1 MRVLAGAKRLS
12 TPPAL
17 RRSLSESSLGRP
29 ASRDEEQLRRH
40 CSTLPDSLR
49 APASPRGPAA
59 EERSGSSM
67 RYSLYQ
73 SPHLLLLQGYSQQHK
88 EIVKEIHFGVQELR
102 GARTSCLHHPR
113 FSRGKENK
121 ERAVVL
127 LARGAG
133 SGGVAAHPAQPP
145 LLTPRLPA
153 RQDSLVY
160 LLNRE
165 QHTVGQRTQA
175 SKPSISLSAPD
186 ILPLHCTIR
195 KLRASRHRSEEQLVL
210 EPSAGAGVSIN
221 FCQVARTAVLRHG
234 DLLSLGLYYLLLY
247 KDPTKAQP
255 LPAQTL
261 LRLRALHPEGPPVC
275 GACGSLLRERGFS
288 GAPSKKR
295 GSSPTGGPRAP
306 RRKLMLEFEPAAE
319 DVLLRRIV
327 TLIEPGGDD
336 HKLTPAFLLCLCIQH
351 SATSFEPGDFGQ
363 LLLKAAKMIQRTV
376 WVSRWGGAKGWGQW
390 GPPPGFPSLVP
401 TSSLV
406 LSPSLP
412 AQERTRELAEKQ
424 SQHQDPAALSR
435 FGIADLLPDLQHIL
449 FWMSNA
455 IEVLYFVQQKS
466 PTYIQSMEEEL
477 DVKGSKESLF
487 SSTITAS
494 EEAMTVLEE
503 VIMYTF
509 QQCVYYISKPRKSV
523 ELPRRASLLGRRC
536 LGRARLAPAAARR
549 GGQQGIMVRFRAGGK
564 GAPGLSPLDRAA
576 PRGSR
581 EQSGQCEAGE
591 RGVVCGTRPARTQGM
606 LLGCSVLASLSAA
619 AQRGGVLGVGC
630 GSCKKQT
637 NKQRKERGA
646 AVSSQLLLP
655 PGQCLYVSLPALL
668 ECNPFPNPSEGR
680 EGWRASPPL
689 PEELRRVVLTY
700 QAVLDLLRQY
710 EVHPEITSQMF
721 AYLFF
726 FSNTL
731 LFNQLLDK
739 GSSLG
744 CFHWSQGV
752 KLRASVRLLLEWLR
766 GAGFEQLA
774 QQFFAKLA
782 SVANLLAMPGSQLLQ
797 LSWPALRAEFPAL
810 SPAQLHRVLSQC
822 QAVMDVGF
830 VAAWQPGEE
839 ESTAAFQ
846 HEGMLESF
854 DNHPPIIL
862 PSGGFKVDLEVE
874 TLDDN
879 IYRHLLYIR
888 HFLWSLQSKSPHG
901 GEGPG
906 SAPPKVASVP
916 APHGGA
922 VFGVGGGAFFGYLF
936 LLFKKEPRATPEI
949 LDENVSLVA
958 APGGCTEPELD
969 GSPQPTLDA
978 NGCPRQHLAGEPQLQ
993 EKLQQLQLGRGT
1005 APPAPSC
1012 LLTPP
1017 TTPLNFDSASPE
1029 SPQGTGKALQDPRR
1043 NGMNGTKSSTPEGT
1057 QDRRC
1062 PWKGC
1067 RRNCKAEFGGRQSD
1081 NNPVS
1086 PLAGCSP
1093 TPYDY
1098 PTPESSSRSSA
1109 TDDFCY
1115 VFVVE
1120 LERGPLGLGMGL
1132 IDGLHTPLTSPG
1144 IYIRTLIEDSPAAAD
1159 GRLSIGDRI
1168 LAVNG
1173 TSLIG
1178 ADYQRLQGR
1187 AARTH
1192 LAVSALRA
1200 QLLWAHFFGA
1210 VSLWLG
1216 PQRSPLPLAALCS
1229 AVDLIRSGGKKLR
1242 FLVAKSDMEIAKK
1255 IVSSSSSS

>member
-1 MRVLAGAKRLS
+1 MEGQRAREKDGKPLPVTTSRAMFYGSSSTMAPPSKSRLKRQSRLFSQVLYRTLSYKDRSSTSAFPDGDDPAELSTQLSAPGILKIFGGNICAGTNYKSVLATGSSGARELVKEALERYGLSQLNAGQYALCDVIGRFEGPEKRWQTEGLRVLGDHEKPLLIQDLWKPREGFSRRLELRRRAEVEEMAARDVDTTTAGINAQARKLQRHRARGAMRVLAGAKRLG

-29 ASRDEEQLRRH
+29 RDEELRRH
-40 CSTLPDSLR
+40 C
-49 APASPRGPAA
+49 PALRGP

-67 RYSLYQ
+67 RYSLYH
-73 SPHLLLLQGYSQQHK
+73 SPHLLLLQGYSQQH
-88 EIVKEIHFGVQELR
+88 
-102 GARTSCLHHPR
+102 
-113 FSRGKENK
+113 
-121 ERAVVL
+121 
-127 LARGAG
+127 
-133 SGGVAAHPAQPP
+133 
-145 LLTPRLPA
+145 
-153 RQDSLVY
+153 DSLVY

-195 KLRASRHRSEEQLVL
+195 RLRASWHRSEEKLVL
-210 EPSAGAGVSIN
+210 EPIAGAGVSVN
-221 FCQVARTAVLRHG
+221 FSAVTRPVVLRHG

-247 KDPTKAQP
+247 KDPMKAQP

-261 LRLRALHPEGPPVC
+261 LRLRALHPESPPVC
-275 GACGSLLRERGFS
+275 GTCGSLLKEQEG
-288 GAPSKKR
+288 PSANR
-295 GSSPTGGPRAP
+295 QSPEPSDGPRAP
-306 RRKLMLEFEPAAE
+306 RRRLQLEFEPEAE
-319 DVLLRRIV
+319 DVLLRRIM

-351 SATSFEPGDFGQ
+351 SATSFQPGDFGQ

-376 WVSRWGGAKGWGQW
+376 WD
-390 GPPPGFPSLVP
+390 
-401 TSSLV
+401 
-406 LSPSLP
+406 
-412 AQERTRELAEKQ
+412 RTRELAEKQ
-424 SQHQDPAALSR
+424 SQHQDPAALSC
-435 FGIADLLPDLQHIL
+435 FTIADLLPDLQHIL

-509 QQCVYYISKPRKSV
+509 QQCVYYISK
-523 ELPRRASLLGRRC
+523 
-536 LGRARLAPAAARR
+536 
-549 GGQQGIMVRFRAGGK
+549 
-564 GAPGLSPLDRAA
+564 
-576 PRGSR
+576 
-581 EQSGQCEAGE
+581 
-591 RGVVCGTRPARTQGM
+591 
-606 LLGCSVLASLSAA
+606 
-619 AQRGGVLGVGC
+619 
-630 GSCKKQT
+630 
-637 NKQRKERGA
+637 
-646 AVSSQLLLP
+646 
-655 PGQCLYVSLPALL
+655 CLYVSLPALL
-668 ECNPFPNPSEGR
+668 ECNPFQNESR
-680 EGWRASPPL
+680 ESWRAAPPL
-689 PEELRRVVLTY
+689 PEELRRVVLIY
-700 QAVLDLLRQY
+700 QAALDLLRQY

-766 GAGFEQLA
+766 SAGFEQLS

-797 LSWPALRAEFPAL
+797 MTWPSLRAEFPAL

-822 QAVMDVGF
+822 QAVMEVGS
-830 VAAWQPGEE
+830 VAAWQPWDED
-839 ESTAAFQ
+839 SAAAFQ
-846 HEGMLESF
+846 PDAVLESF
-854 DNHPPIIL
+854 DNHPPIVL
-862 PSGGFKVDLEVE
+862 PSAGFKVDLEVE

-901 GEGPG
+901 SDGLCSVPPKSEPPIVPEVVEVSPSPVMTPG
-906 SAPPKVASVP
+906 STVPPS
-916 APHGGA
+916 G
-922 VFGVGGGAFFGYLF
+922 
-936 LLFKKEPRATPEI
+936 RCT
-949 LDENVSLVA
+949 
-958 APGGCTEPELD
+958 PGGCTELEADEPPLL
-969 GSPQPTLDA
+969 TTTT
-978 NGCPRQHLAGEPQLQ
+978 NGCPRQHPAGEQQLQ
-993 EKLQQLQLGRGT
+993 EKLQQLQLGRGP

-1017 TTPLNFDSASPE
+1017 TTPLNFDSAGPE
-1029 SPQGTGKALQDPRR
+1029 SPQGTTKGLQDPRR
-1043 NGMNGTKSSTPEGT
+1043 NGMSGTKGGSPE
-1057 QDRRC
+1057 
-1062 PWKGC
+1062 
-1067 RRNCKAEFGGRQSD
+1067 
-1081 NNPVS
+1081 
-1086 PLAGCSP
+1086 GCSP
-1093 TPYDY
+1093 TPYDF

-1120 LERGPLGLGMGL
+1120 LERGALGLGMGL
-1132 IDGLHTPLTSPG
+1132 IDGLHTPLGSPG
-1144 IYIRTLIEDSPAAAD
+1144 IYIRTLIEGSPAAAD
-1159 GRLSIGDRI
+1159 GRLAIGDRI

-1178 ADYQRLQGR
+1178 ADYQ
-1187 AARTH
+1187 
-1192 LAVSALRA
+1192 
-1200 QLLWAHFFGA
+1200 
-1210 VSLWLG
+1210 
-1216 PQRSPLPLAALCS
+1216 S

-1255 IVSSSSSS
+1255 IVSSSASS

>member
-1 MRVLAGAKRLS
+1 MFYGSSSAMAPPSKNRLKRQSRIFSQVLYRTLSYKDRTSASASSAASEDDPAELSTQLSAPGVLKIFGGNICVGTNYKSVLATGSSGARELVKEALERYGLSQLSAGQYALCDVIGRFEGPEKRWQMEGLRVLGDHEKPLLIQDLWKPREGFSRRLELRKRAEVEELAARDVDTTTAGQSRVRGRER
-12 TPPAL
+12 T
-17 RRSLSESSLGRP
+17 SLGNPVRRAGTGTGTGP
-29 ASRDEEQLRRH
+29 GERLQRH
-40 CSTLPDSLR
+40 CSTLPGS
-49 APASPRGPAA
+49 PAA
-59 EERSGSSM
+59 ARSGGSSSM

-73 SPHLLLLQGYSQQHK
+73 SPHLLLLQGYSQQH
-88 EIVKEIHFGVQELR
+88 
-102 GARTSCLHHPR
+102 
-113 FSRGKENK
+113 
-121 ERAVVL
+121 
-127 LARGAG
+127 
-133 SGGVAAHPAQPP
+133 
-145 LLTPRLPA
+145 
-153 RQDSLVY
+153 DSLVY

-195 KLRASRHRSEEQLVL
+195 KLRPSRHRSEEKLVL
-210 EPSAGAGVSIN
+210 EPIAGASISVN
-221 FCQVARTAVLRHG
+221 FAEVARTVVLRHG

-247 KDPTKAQP
+247 KDPMKAQP
-255 LPAQTL
+255 LPVQTL
-261 LRLRALHPEGPPVC
+261 LRLRGLHPPVPEGPPIC
-275 GACGSLLRERGFS
+275 GACGSLLKEDP
-288 GAPSKKR
+288 ATKKR
-295 GSSPTGGPRAP
+295 GPLPAGGPRAP
-306 RRKLMLEFEPAAE
+306 RRKLLLEFEPAAE
-319 DVLLRRIV
+319 DVLLRRIM

-376 WVSRWGGAKGWGQW
+376 W
-390 GPPPGFPSLVP
+390 
-401 TSSLV
+401 
-406 LSPSLP
+406 
-412 AQERTRELAEKQ
+412 ERTRELAEKQ
-424 SQHQDPAALSR
+424 SQHQDPATLSR
-435 FGIADLLPDLQHIL
+435 FTITDLLPDLQHIL
-449 FWMSNA
+449 FWMANA

-477 DVKGSKESLF
+477 DVRGSKESLF

-509 QQCVYYISKPRKSV
+509 QQCVYYISK
-523 ELPRRASLLGRRC
+523 
-536 LGRARLAPAAARR
+536 
-549 GGQQGIMVRFRAGGK
+549 
-564 GAPGLSPLDRAA
+564 
-576 PRGSR
+576 
-581 EQSGQCEAGE
+581 
-591 RGVVCGTRPARTQGM
+591 
-606 LLGCSVLASLSAA
+606 
-619 AQRGGVLGVGC
+619 
-630 GSCKKQT
+630 
-637 NKQRKERGA
+637 
-646 AVSSQLLLP
+646 
-655 PGQCLYVSLPALL
+655 CLYVSLPALL
-668 ECNPFPNPSEGR
+668 ECNPFQNECR
-680 EGWRASPPL
+680 ESWRASPPL
-689 PEELRRVVLTY
+689 PEELHRVVLIY
-700 QAVLDLLRQY
+700 QATLDLLRQY

-774 QQFFAKLA
+774 QQFFTKLT
-782 SVANLLAMPGSQLLQ
+782 SVANLLAMPGSQLVQ
-797 LSWPALRAEFPAL
+797 MTWPSLRAEFPAL

-822 QAVMDVGF
+822 QAVMDLGCI
-830 VAAWQPGEE
+830 AAWQPGEE
-839 ESTAAFQ
+839 ENPAMFQ
-846 HEGMLESF
+846 PDEMLESF

-888 HFLWSLQSKSPHG
+888 HFLWSLQSKSPHTS
-901 GEGPG
+901 EGPG
-906 SAPPKVASVP
+906 SAPPKVACPPQRGCSSP
-916 APHGGA
+916 GWAGGA
-922 VFGVGGGAFFGYLF
+922 R
-936 LLFKKEPRATPEI
+936 LLPW
-949 LDENVSLVA
+949 
-958 APGGCTEPELD
+958 
-969 GSPQPTLDA
+969 GSPS
-978 NGCPRQHLAGEPQLQ
+978 PRRTTAPWGAVPSRRGPPRSAWPPCEHPASEPQLQ
-993 EKLQQLQLGRGT
+993 EKLKQLQLGRGL
-1005 APPAPSC
+1005 APKAGAAPTDPSC

-1017 TTPLNFDSASPE
+1017 TTPLNFDTGSLE
-1029 SPQGTGKALQDPRR
+1029 SPQGTSKGLQDPRR
-1043 NGMNGTKSSTPEGT
+1043 NGMNGTKGSTPE
-1057 QDRRC
+1057 
-1062 PWKGC
+1062 
-1067 RRNCKAEFGGRQSD
+1067 
-1081 NNPVS
+1081 
-1086 PLAGCSP
+1086 GCSP

-1120 LERGPLGLGMGL
+1120 LERGPIGLGMGL
-1132 IDGLHTPLTSPG
+1132 IDGLHTPLCSPG

-1178 ADYQRLQGR
+1178 ADYQ
-1187 AARTH
+1187 
-1192 LAVSALRA
+1192 
-1200 QLLWAHFFGA
+1200 
-1210 VSLWLG
+1210 
-1216 PQRSPLPLAALCS
+1216 S

-1255 IVSSSSSS
+1255 I

>member
-1 MRVLAGAKRLS
+1 MMFFFSGAEPCQHPFKQPQEPGSPLSHPQIPPSVLKNLLWPELRAGLWLGAAPTLPQHSSRRQSLQALPSSSSSSSASPECQRPVPGRLPSRGINAQARKLQRHRARGAMRVLAGAKRLG

-73 SPHLLLLQGYSQQHK
+73 SPHLLLLQGYSQQH
-88 EIVKEIHFGVQELR
+88 
-102 GARTSCLHHPR
+102 
-113 FSRGKENK
+113 
-121 ERAVVL
+121 
-127 LARGAG
+127 
-133 SGGVAAHPAQPP
+133 
-145 LLTPRLPA
+145 
-153 RQDSLVY
+153 DSLVY

-195 KLRASRHRSEEQLVL
+195 RLRASRHRSEEQLVL

-247 KDPTKAQP
+247 KDPMKAQP

-261 LRLRALHPEGPPVC
+261 LRLRALHPQGPPVC
-275 GACGSLLRERGFS
+275 GACGSLLKERAFS
-288 GAPSKKR
+288 GPPSKKR

-376 WVSRWGGAKGWGQW
+376 W
-390 GPPPGFPSLVP
+390 
-401 TSSLV
+401 
-406 LSPSLP
+406 
-412 AQERTRELAEKQ
+412 ERTRELAEKQ

-509 QQCVYYISKPRKSV
+509 QQCVYYISK
-523 ELPRRASLLGRRC
+523 
-536 LGRARLAPAAARR
+536 
-549 GGQQGIMVRFRAGGK
+549 
-564 GAPGLSPLDRAA
+564 
-576 PRGSR
+576 
-581 EQSGQCEAGE
+581 
-591 RGVVCGTRPARTQGM
+591 
-606 LLGCSVLASLSAA
+606 
-619 AQRGGVLGVGC
+619 
-630 GSCKKQT
+630 
-637 NKQRKERGA
+637 
-646 AVSSQLLLP
+646 
-655 PGQCLYVSLPALL
+655 CLYVSLPALL

-797 LSWPALRAEFPAL
+797 MSWPALRAEFPAL

-906 SAPPKVASVP
+906 SAPPK
-916 APHGGA
+916 
-922 VFGVGGGAFFGYLF
+922 
-936 LLFKKEPRATPEI
+936 KEPCATPEV
-949 LDENVSLVA
+949 LEENVSLVA
-958 APGGCTEPELD
+958 APGGCTEPEVD
-969 GSPQPTLDA
+969 GSPLPTLDA
-978 NGCPRQHLAGEPQLQ
+978 NGCPRQHPAGEPQLQ

-1043 NGMNGTKSSTPEGT
+1043 NGMNGTKSSTPE
-1057 QDRRC
+1057 
-1062 PWKGC
+1062 
-1067 RRNCKAEFGGRQSD
+1067 
-1081 NNPVS
+1081 
-1086 PLAGCSP
+1086 GCSP

-1178 ADYQRLQGR
+1178 ADYQ
-1187 AARTH
+1187 
-1192 LAVSALRA
+1192 
-1200 QLLWAHFFGA
+1200 
-1210 VSLWLG
+1210 
-1216 PQRSPLPLAALCS
+1216 S

>member
-1 MRVLAGAKRLS
+1 MFYGSSSTMAPPSKNRLKRQSRIFSQVLYRTLSYKDRSSTSASPAAGEDDPAELSTQLSAPGVLKIFGGNICAGTNYKSVLATGSSGARELVKEALERYGLSQLSAGQYALCDVIGKFEGPEKRWQTEGLRVLGDHEKPLLIQDLWKPREGFSRRLELRKRAEVEELAAKDVDTTTAGQSWARGRERVRGAA
-12 TPPAL
+12 THPP
-17 RRSLSESSLGRP
+17 RSSLREIHPTPFSPRFGHGGLVQTLGGW
-29 ASRDEEQLRRH
+29 AAGDTGG
-40 CSTLPDSLR
+40 CSTHC
-49 APASPRGPAA
+49 
-59 EERSGSSM
+59 M
-67 RYSLYQ
+67 
-73 SPHLLLLQGYSQQHK
+73 
-88 EIVKEIHFGVQELR
+88 
-102 GARTSCLHHPR
+102 
-113 FSRGKENK
+113 
-121 ERAVVL
+121 AVGRRV
-127 LARGAG
+127 
-133 SGGVAAHPAQPP
+133 PFCPP
-145 LLTPRLPA
+145 PWFMPPLPA

-195 KLRASRHRSEEQLVL
+195 KLRPSQHRSEEKLVL
-210 EPSAGAGVSIN
+210 EPIAGAGISVN
-221 FCQVARTAVLRHG
+221 FTEVARTVVLRHG

-247 KDPTKAQP
+247 KDPMKAQP

-261 LRLRALHPEGPPVC
+261 LRLRALHPPVPEGPSVC
-275 GACGSLLRERGFS
+275 GACGSLLKERDP
-288 GAPSKKR
+288 ATKKQ
-295 GSSPTGGPRAP
+295 GPLPAGGPRAP
-306 RRKLMLEFEPAAE
+306 RRKLLLEFEPAAE
-319 DVLLRRIV
+319 DMLLRRIM

-363 LLLKAAKMIQRTV
+363 LLLKVAKMIQRTV
-376 WVSRWGGAKGWGQW
+376 W
-390 GPPPGFPSLVP
+390 
-401 TSSLV
+401 
-406 LSPSLP
+406 
-412 AQERTRELAEKQ
+412 ERTRELAEKQ
-424 SQHQDPAALSR
+424 SQHQDPATLSC
-435 FGIADLLPDLQHIL
+435 FSITDLLPDLQHIL
-449 FWMSNA
+449 FWMANA

-477 DVKGSKESLF
+477 DVRGSKESLF

-503 VIMYTF
+503 VVMYTF
-509 QQCVYYISKPRKSV
+509 QQCVYYISK
-523 ELPRRASLLGRRC
+523 
-536 LGRARLAPAAARR
+536 
-549 GGQQGIMVRFRAGGK
+549 
-564 GAPGLSPLDRAA
+564 
-576 PRGSR
+576 
-581 EQSGQCEAGE
+581 
-591 RGVVCGTRPARTQGM
+591 
-606 LLGCSVLASLSAA
+606 
-619 AQRGGVLGVGC
+619 
-630 GSCKKQT
+630 
-637 NKQRKERGA
+637 
-646 AVSSQLLLP
+646 
-655 PGQCLYVSLPALL
+655 CLYVSLPALL
-668 ECNPFPNPSEGR
+668 ECNPFQNECR
-680 EGWRASPPL
+680 ESWRASPPL
-689 PEELRRVVLTY
+689 PEELRRVVLIY
-700 QAVLDLLRQY
+700 QAALDLLRQY

-782 SVANLLAMPGSQLLQ
+782 SVANLLAMPGSQLVQ
-797 LSWPALRAEFPAL
+797 MTWPSLRAEFPAL

-822 QAVMDVGF
+822 QAVMDVGCI
-830 VAAWQPGEE
+830 AAASLPPSLCLSDE
-839 ESTAAFQ
+839 
-846 HEGMLESF
+846 MLESF

-888 HFLWSLQSKSPHG
+888 HFLWSLQSKSPHA

-906 SAPPKVASVP
+906 SAPPKSPAAALASIITQED
-916 APHGGA
+916 
-922 VFGVGGGAFFGYLF
+922 FC
-936 LLFKKEPRATPEI
+936 
-949 LDENVSLVA
+949 SL
-958 APGGCTEPELD
+958 GGCAEPEAEGAPRLCLA
-969 GSPQPTLDA
+969 T
-978 NGCPRQHLAGEPQLQ
+978 NGCPCEPAAGEPQLQ
-993 EKLQQLQLGRGT
+993 EKLKQLQLGRGPAPKAGT
-1005 APPAPSC
+1005 APTDPSC

-1017 TTPLNFDSASPE
+1017 TTPLNFDSGSPE
-1029 SPQGTGKALQDPRR
+1029 SPQGTGKGLQDPRR
-1043 NGMNGTKSSTPEGT
+1043 NGMNGTKGSTPE
-1057 QDRRC
+1057 
-1062 PWKGC
+1062 
-1067 RRNCKAEFGGRQSD
+1067 
-1081 NNPVS
+1081 
-1086 PLAGCSP
+1086 GCSP

-1120 LERGPLGLGMGL
+1120 LERGPIGLGMGL
-1132 IDGLHTPLTSPG
+1132 IDGLHTPLCSPG

-1178 ADYQRLQGR
+1178 ADYQ
-1187 AARTH
+1187 
-1192 LAVSALRA
+1192 
-1200 QLLWAHFFGA
+1200 
-1210 VSLWLG
+1210 
-1216 PQRSPLPLAALCS
+1216 S

-1242 FLVAKSDMEIAKK
+1242 FLVAKSDIEIAKK
-1255 IVSSSSSS
+1255 I